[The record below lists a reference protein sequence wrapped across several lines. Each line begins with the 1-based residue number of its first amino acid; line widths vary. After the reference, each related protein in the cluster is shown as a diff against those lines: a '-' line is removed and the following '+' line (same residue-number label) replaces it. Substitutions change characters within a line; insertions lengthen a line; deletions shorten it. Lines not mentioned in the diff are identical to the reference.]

1 MKNVRAFFAAFLA
14 TLMGSAGLLPGADR
28 TDRLGDP
35 LPPGAVQ
42 RFGTQRFRYR
52 YGIRDAA
59 YAWNSMTVLV
69 VYGQALDV
77 WDLEQGKRIASQR
90 VSDKG
95 RELRLVAPSR
105 RGPRTLVA
113 DADGTVFEWDY
124 RTPRACHRF
133 STGRKR
139 LGTLCYSRDEQRV
152 LTLDLATSSVE
163 EWDKVSGRRLA
174 FIDLGKPKF
183 SCAVYGPDDRTVF
196 IGSADYEGDCPNVF
210 HYTLR
215 GGKLLKGLL
224 RGNSLACMPWTCP
237 GTDNVCSHGCGTR

>member
-59 YAWNSMTVLV
+59 YAWNSMTALV

-113 DADGTVFEWDY
+113 DADGTVFDGI
-124 RTPRACHRF
+124 TAPPA
-133 STGRKR
+133 
-139 LGTLCYSRDEQRV
+139 LV
-152 LTLDLATSSVE
+152 
-163 EWDKVSGRRLA
+163 
-174 FIDLGKPKF
+174 
-183 SCAVYGPDDRTVF
+183 
-196 IGSADYEGDCPNVF
+196 IGSRPGGNVSARSVTRGTNSACSRSISPRPASRNGTKSRAAVWPSS
-210 HYTLR
+210 TLESASSR
-215 GGKLLKGLL
+215 ARFTVRTIARCSSAAPTMKGIAPMCFITPCVAA
-224 RGNSLACMPWTCP
+224 SC
-237 GTDNVCSHGCGTR
+237 